1 MNKQAESIVSVL
13 KEQKKTL
20 ATAESLTGGLVADA
34 VVSIAGASEVFLGGV
49 VSYTDGVKASL
60 LGVKKETLA
69 AYTAVSAEV
78 AREMAD
84 GARRLLGSDCAIS
97 TTGLAGPAGG
107 EDGKPVG
114 TVFVGIATP
123 DGTEVFSLHFS
134 GTRTEIRQKTVN
146 FAITSLIKRLTNA

>member
-1 MNKQAESIVSVL
+1 MKNIVELL

-34 VVSIAGASEVFLGGV
+34 VVSIAGASEVFLGGI

-60 LGVKKETLA
+60 LGVRAETLSA
-69 AYTAVSAEV
+69 HTAVSAEV

-84 GARRLLGSDCAIS
+84 GVRRLIGSDYAIS

-107 EDGKPVG
+107 SDGKPVG
-114 TVFVGIATP
+114 TRFCGK
-123 DGTEVFSLHFS
+123 G
-134 GTRTEIRQKTVN
+134 K
-146 FAITSLIKRLTNA
+146 

>member
-1 MNKQAESIVSVL
+1 MKNIVELL

-34 VVSIAGASEVFLGGV
+34 VVSIAGASEVFLGGI

-60 LGVKKETLA
+60 LGVRAETLSA
-69 AYTAVSAEV
+69 HTAVSAEV

-84 GARRLLGSDCAIS
+84 GVRRLIGSDYAIS

-107 EDGKPVG
+107 SDGKPVG
-114 TVFVGIATP
+114 TVFVGLSSP
-123 DGTEVFSLHFS
+123 DRTEVFSLSLS
-134 GTRTEIRQKTVN
+134 GSRVEIRQKTVE
-146 FAITSLIKRLTNA
+146 FAIISLKKRLTNA